1 MAEQPTDV
9 RSVLQ
14 GSQDVLDAAVA
25 TVTATRKTQNVL
37 EQNIYHTKEKIDEH
51 NVSTGSH
58 EDIRQQLSNLIDTPE
73 ISGPNSAE
81 YGEEASWDD
90 DGFATDFRKVTKF
103 IRAVVKEDLVYD
115 CLQAC
120 KRYMSAQDIRDTLI
134 KAAEEYVKTHKHPNQ
149 DDFTKLMIDH
159 FKKQRF

>member
-51 NVSTGSH
+51 NV
-58 EDIRQQLSNLIDTPE
+58 
-73 ISGPNSAE
+73 
-81 YGEEASWDD
+81 
-90 DGFATDFRKVTKF
+90 
-103 IRAVVKEDLVYD
+103 
-115 CLQAC
+115 
-120 KRYMSAQDIRDTLI
+120 
-134 KAAEEYVKTHKHPNQ
+134 
-149 DDFTKLMIDH
+149 FTE
-159 FKKQRF
+159 

>member
-51 NVSTGSH
+51 NVFTESH
-58 EDIRQQLSNLIDTPE
+58 PDIRQQLSNLIDTPE

-81 YGEEASWDD
+81 YGEEASWVLSAVPLVN
-90 DGFATDFRKVTKF
+90 FISVEKF
-103 IRAVVKEDLVYD
+103 VLYAFSPLNLPQVRNLKDYFCME
-115 CLQAC
+115 
-120 KRYMSAQDIRDTLI
+120 
-134 KAAEEYVKTHKHPNQ
+134 
-149 DDFTKLMIDH
+149 
-159 FKKQRF
+159 